1 MKPLLFLLP
10 VTLFTATALM
20 AQPVMDQVD
29 APQDGDQLWY
39 MPASHVAITTTG
51 EDVIWDLS
59 SLSTGEEQMLSF
71 LDPAVTGH
79 GAEYP
84 TSNVVLT
91 DGAVQMYLRTD
102 ATGIYTVGQY
112 QATSGFQLR
121 IHFSDEELVLPY
133 PCTYNTAFA
142 DTSTYSYPFQG
153 DTVHG
158 GGSKAYTV
166 TGFGSLVLPYDTIH
180 NVLMLT
186 GTSSGVE
193 SVPGTIYHSVSDMV
207 IFYRPGIPYYVLS
220 ASEFSSYVNGELQQT
235 GSSLY
240 YLSQSTFAGLQEH
253 ASEAI
258 GVEAWPVPARDLLNV
273 SYGLAGG
280 HKVSIQLYD
289 ASGRQ
294 VRALQEVTGGS
305 GIQRTVLDV
314 QGLSS
319 GIYLLHVT
327 DDHGQ
332 RGTRRVVIE

>member
-39 MPASHVAITTTG
+39 MLTSHVAITTTG
-51 EDVIWDLS
+51 EDVMRDLS
-59 SLSTGEEQMLSF
+59 SLATGEEQLLSF

-121 IHFSDEELVLPY
+121 MHFSDEELVLPY

-153 DTVHG
+153 YRAWRWFQGLHG
-158 GGSKAYTV
+158 H
-166 TGFGSLVLPYDTIH
+166 GFWFLGAAVRYHPQRADAHGDQFGRGKRSRNDLPFRFRYGH
-180 NVLMLT
+180 FL
-186 GTSSGVE
+186 S
-193 SVPGTIYHSVSDMV
+193 PRHSVLRAV
-207 IFYRPGIPYYVLS
+207 
-220 ASEFSSYVNGELQQT
+220 
-235 GSSLY
+235 
-240 YLSQSTFAGLQEH
+240 SQ
-253 ASEAI
+253 
-258 GVEAWPVPARDLLNV
+258 
-273 SYGLAGG
+273 
-280 HKVSIQLYD
+280 
-289 ASGRQ
+289 
-294 VRALQEVTGGS
+294 
-305 GIQRTVLDV
+305 
-314 QGLSS
+314 
-319 GIYLLHVT
+319 
-327 DDHGQ
+327 
-332 RGTRRVVIE
+332 